1 MVSDQRGW
9 ALYMARKYDEAIAQ
23 IHKTIELEPR
33 FAHAHCWLGKV
44 YLQKGMLRAGLAE
57 FRGSGK
63 ASRGR

>member
-44 YLQKGMLRAGLAE
+44 YLQTGMLRAGLAE

>member
-1 MVSDQRGW
+1 
-9 ALYMARKYDEAIAQ
+9 MARKYDEAIAQ

-44 YLQKGMLRAGLAE
+44 YLQTGMLRAGLAE